1 MTDADCPRRRHSP
14 SGRRTHCS
22 VPAQARLRA
31 ASSTGGRPSRSLL
44 PGIERGGRQTGRNE
58 PQAPTLKHRAVGL
71 PGAPKT
77 EQRGGFILLGRRP
90 PLAPQLL
97 LEPELLV
104 LLKLRLVPDVDTL
117 AESGIRPRIVE
128 ATLPLVDQD
137 PSLSQPL
144 HVRQLLGGVR
154 APLLEAGGLEA
165 FLVRLSIALS
175 VRCTPGHGEHSGD
188 NQDPHADRGRGSRL
202 PPR

>member
-1 MTDADCPRRRHSP
+1 MAARPAATNREPLHSN
-14 SGRRTHCS
+14 
-22 VPAQARLRA
+22 
-31 ASSTGGRPSRSLL
+31 
-44 PGIERGGRQTGRNE
+44 I
-58 PQAPTLKHRAVGL
+58 RAVGL

-77 EQRGGFILLGRRP
+77 EQRGGFILLGRRA

-137 PSLSQPL
+137 LSLSQPL
-144 HVRQLLGGVR
+144 HVRHLLGGVR

-175 VRCTPGHGEHSGD
+175 VTMHTRPRRAQRRQSG
-188 NQDPHADRGRGSRL
+188 
-202 PPR
+202 

>member
-1 MTDADCPRRRHSP
+1 MAARPAATNREPLHSN
-14 SGRRTHCS
+14 
-22 VPAQARLRA
+22 
-31 ASSTGGRPSRSLL
+31 
-44 PGIERGGRQTGRNE
+44 I
-58 PQAPTLKHRAVGL
+58 RAVGL

-77 EQRGGFILLGRRP
+77 EQRGGFILLGRRA

-154 APLLEAGGLEA
+154 EPLLEAGGLEA

-175 VRCTPGHGEHSGD
+175 VGCTPGHGEHSGD
-188 NQDPHADRGRGSRL
+188 NQDPHADRGHGSRL
-202 PPR
+202 PPRQYQGQGPHISQSMEPFRLA